1 MRSPDT
7 ELFGIGLLQE
17 ISFAAHRVAQNAVDQ
32 RTVSAIREFHR
43 FVNGGVLRS
52 LKQKQLI
59 ETKSE
64 QVAGIV
70 IEMTGAELAQP
81 KVEQRNVTKN
91 AVEKFGGK
99 SAIRR
104 VKPAGAQALA
114 QDCVGEFS
122 ARAPLF
128 QGGESDTA

>member
-1 MRSPDT
+1 M
-7 ELFGIGLLQE
+7 
-17 ISFAAHRVAQNAVDQ
+17 
-32 RTVSAIREFHR
+32 
-43 FVNGGVLRS
+43 LRS

-59 ETKSE
+59 ETKSK

-99 SAIRR
+99 GAIRR
-104 VKPAGAQALA
+104 VKPAGPQALA
-114 QDCVGEFS
+114 EDCVGEFS

>member
-7 ELFGIGLLQE
+7 ELFGIGLVQE
-17 ISFAAHRVAQNAVDQ
+17 ISFAADRIAQNAVDQ
-32 RTVSAIREFHR
+32 RAVSAIRELHR

-70 IEMTGAELAQP
+70 IEMTGAEVAQT

-99 SAIRR
+99 GAIRR
-104 VKPAGAQALA
+104 VKPAGPQALA
-114 QDCVGEFS
+114 
-122 ARAPLF
+122 
-128 QGGESDTA
+128 